1 MRALLRHG
9 LVLAV
14 GVIGGT
20 GCSAAVGE
28 TATDEAADDLTSPA
42 SFSNG
47 VGTLEVHSTTGSID
61 NTSTNPFFKQLGING
76 RTCNSCHK
84 LDNALGISLSKIR
97 STFTNTNGLD
107 PLFRIND
114 GSNAPTG
121 TFAKVG
127 TLDERKVSFSMLL
140 NHGTIRVGI
149 GIPTTAEFTAASIQD
164 PYGFA
169 KSSELSL
176 FRRPLPSVNVA
187 FNTQTM
193 WDGRESEGGLSN
205 RDALKRQS
213 NDATQGHAQR
223 ATPIDDATRSAIAD
237 FQLKLFSAQR
247 SSNLVGSLSVR
258 GCDTSQSEDEPGPC
272 VSATGNA
279 RNLVKVLTT
288 GVGEDFP
295 KFFIGI
301 NEILPIQSDGKPA
314 ATHNNVSMIMF
325 EGWESETLGA
335 APTVNGVLQDATL
348 TKNRGEIGDGE
359 NIFYTK
365 PMTITGVKGLN
376 DISGGRSTIIGTC
389 TTCHNTPNVGNHS
402 RSRFMNTSTS
412 SPFLGDN
419 PLAGNL
425 TDFPK
430 YTLRNKTTGAQITTT
445 DPGKGLR
452 TGRWNDINKFKVPN
466 LRGLGNRPPFF
477 HNGAAKSLT
486 DIVNFYNQKFKM
498 NMTSEEIRKVVVF
511 LRQT

>member
-1 MRALLRHG
+1 MRATLRHG
-9 LVLAV
+9 LVLGAA
-14 GVIGGT
+14 GLIGGA

-28 TATDEAADDLTSPA
+28 TATDEAADNLTTPA

-47 VGTLEVHSTTGSID
+47 VGTLEVHSTAGSID
-61 NTSTNPFFKQLGING
+61 TANPFFQKLGTNG

-84 LDNALGISLSKIR
+84 LDNGLGISLSKIR
-97 STFTNTNGLD
+97 STFTNTDGLD
-107 PLFRIND
+107 PLFRTND

-127 TLDERKVSFSMLL
+127 TLDERKLSFSMLL

-149 GIPTTAEFTAASIQD
+149 GVPSTAEFSAVSIQD

-169 KSSELSL
+169 SATELSL

-187 FNTQTM
+187 FNTLTM

-205 RDALKRQS
+205 RDSLKRQS

-237 FQLKLFSAQR
+237 FQLKLFAAQK
-247 SSNLVGSLSVR
+247 SSNLVGSLSVK
-258 GCDTSQSEDEPGPC
+258 GCDTSQSEEEPGPC
-272 VSATGNA
+272 QTATGNA

-288 GVGEDFP
+288 GIGEDFP
-295 KFFIGI
+295 KFAVGI
-301 NEILPIQSDGKPA
+301 NDPFPFSGGKPSS
-314 ATHNNVSMIMF
+314 THENVSMIMF
-325 EGWESETLGA
+325 EPWESETLGT

-376 DISGGRSTIIGTC
+376 DASGQSTIMGTC

-402 RSRFMNTSTS
+402 RARFMATGTS
-412 SPFLGDN
+412 SPNLADN

-425 TDFPK
+425 IDFPK
-430 YTLRNKTTGAQITTT
+430 YTLRNKSTGAQITTT

-452 TGRWNDINKFKVPN
+452 SGKWNDINKFKVPN
-466 LRGLGNRPPFF
+466 LRSLGNRPPFF
-477 HNGAAKSLT
+477 HNGEGKSLT
-486 DIVNFYNQKFKM
+486 DVVNFYNQRFKM